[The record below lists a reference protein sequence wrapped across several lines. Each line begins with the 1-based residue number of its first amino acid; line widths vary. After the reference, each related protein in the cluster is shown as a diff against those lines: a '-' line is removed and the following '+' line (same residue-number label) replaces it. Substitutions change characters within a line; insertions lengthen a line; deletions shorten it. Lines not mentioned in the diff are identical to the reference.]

1 MVGLQQALL
10 WSLVPAFGLSC
21 SVCVLTFEPGLCV
34 LLLHAASGGV
44 GGALGPLRL
53 ALPADGYRGS
63 AGAHPAGRRLGMYK
77 PRACRG
83 PVDGGGHREQPGHPA
98 GQSWAQG
105 KEPVLPSDV
114 FLCCFCERV
123 GAASALWFID
133 QFSLCRLSFTE
144 SQTDRFPLLIF
155 AHCFLFLAL
164 LLWWMRLSVDVKIL
178 PLSLCVSSSQPIFLS
193 QFSFIYSSRRPDVLS
208 TETTKLKQE
217 GRQTPRETR

>member
-123 GAASALWFID
+123 GAASALWFSHCLVIAD
-133 QFSLCRLSFTE
+133 SV
-144 SQTDRFPLLIF
+144 SQK
-155 AHCFLFLAL
+155 
-164 LLWWMRLSVDVKIL
+164 VKRIAS
-178 PLSLCVSSSQPIFLS
+178 PFSSSLIVSCFWL
-193 QFSFIYSSRRPDVLS
+193 FFCGGCNLVLM
-208 TETTKLKQE
+208 
-217 GRQTPRETR
+217 